1 MSKNVKKGNW
11 SKKEDKKLVKMI
23 SETMSYDIIAENLN
37 RSKGAVAARVST
49 LRKMG
54 VTIAAKKRGRP
65 LKVQKQEAP
74 KAVKVAKKVLK
85 SSNANA
91 NKPEATTGQTLVKN
105 VAKEMERLVLY
116 TSMLEKQNI
125 ALTARLLEI
134 EKIVRD

>member
-1 MSKNVKKGNW
+1 
-11 SKKEDKKLVKMI
+11 MI

-37 RSKGAVAARVST
+37 RSKGAVATRVST

-74 KAVKVAKKVLK
+74 KAVKVAKKVLE
-85 SSNANA
+85 SSNVNA
-91 NKPEATTGQTLVKN
+91 NKPETTTGQTLVKN

-116 TSMLEKQNI
+116 TAMLEKQNI